1 MQKRS
6 VTGRLSGFV
15 SYLHRRKLT
24 TRLKNQKNYEIRGPG
39 PNCFIHDTCPFKD
52 YQVSSSSGIKYN
64 FMFGRSVRKFWM
76 TLWTD
81 QQTCCLYSV
90 LKNTSDIYWL
100 NPVEV

>member
-1 MQKRS
+1 
-6 VTGRLSGFV
+6 
-15 SYLHRRKLT
+15 
-24 TRLKNQKNYEIRGPG
+24 
-39 PNCFIHDTCPFKD
+39 
-52 YQVSSSSGIKYN
+52 
-64 FMFGRSVRKFWM
+64 MFGRSVRKFWM